1 MSASAQFLPLPQ
13 PGDLAE
19 REKED
24 AMGAYLM
31 MFAAW
36 GAGLPLPLLN
46 VIAAIVY
53 FFVNRHKGPYVLFH
67 CHQAMSTQVATG
79 LVNAAAIFWTV
90 RILFW
95 EDWHVQ
101 RHYVAFLITAA
112 IINVFY
118 LGYSILAAVRARRGQ
133 VFYFPFFGLLA
144 YRAAFAVR
152 DASAQAPVNRPP
164 V

>member
-1 MSASAQFLPLPQ
+1 MPDAQFHPLPQ
-13 PGDLAE
+13 PQELAE

-36 GAGLPLPLLN
+36 GAGLPLPLIN
-46 VIAAIVY
+46 VIAAVIY
-53 FFVNRHKGPYVLFH
+53 FFVNRGKGRYVLFH

-79 LVNAAAIFWTV
+79 LVNAAAIFWSL
-90 RILFW
+90 RILFS
-95 EDWHVQ
+95 EHWHVD
-101 RHYVAFLITAA
+101 RYYMAYLVTAV
-112 IINVFY
+112 IVNVFY
-118 LGYSILAAVRARRGQ
+118 LGFSIAAAVRARKGHI
-133 VFYFPFFGLLA
+133 FYFPFSGLLA

-152 DASAQAPVNRPP
+152 DPTAGAVVNRPP

>member
-1 MSASAQFLPLPQ
+1 VSEPQFHPLPQ

-36 GAGLPLPLLN
+36 GAGLPLPLIN
-46 VIAAIVY
+46 VIAAIIY
-53 FFVNRHKGPYVLFH
+53 FFVNRGKGRYVLFH

-79 LVNAAAIFWTV
+79 LVNAGAIFWSL
-90 RILFW
+90 RIFFS
-95 EDWHVQ
+95 EHWHIQ
-101 RHYVAFLITAA
+101 RYYVAYLLAA
-112 IINVFY
+112 VIINVFY
-118 LGYSILAAVRARRGQ
+118 LGYSIAAAVRARRGQ
-133 VFYFPFFGLLA
+133 IFYFPFFGLLA

-152 DASAQAPVNRPP
+152 DEAQSSLVNRPP

>member
-1 MSASAQFLPLPQ
+1 MADPQFHPLPQ
-13 PGDLAE
+13 PEELAE

-36 GAGLPLPLLN
+36 GAGLPLPLIN
-46 VIAAIVY
+46 VIAAIIY
-53 FFVNRHKGPYVLFH
+53 YFVNRGKGRYVLFH

-79 LVNAAAIFWTV
+79 LVNAGAVFWSLRIF
-90 RILFW
+90 FS
-95 EDWHVQ
+95 EHWHIQ
-101 RHYVAFLITAA
+101 RYYVAYLLTAV

-118 LGYSILAAVRARRGQ
+118 FGYSIAAAVKARRGQ
-133 VFYFPFFGLLA
+133 IFYFPFFGLLA

-152 DASAQAPVNRPP
+152 DETRPSLANRPP